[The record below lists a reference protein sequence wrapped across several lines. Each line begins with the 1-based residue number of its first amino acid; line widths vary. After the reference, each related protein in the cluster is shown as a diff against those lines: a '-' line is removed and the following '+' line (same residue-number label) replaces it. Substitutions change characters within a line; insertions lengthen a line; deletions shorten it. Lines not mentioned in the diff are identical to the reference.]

1 MKHTGCIHMDPAA
14 PTTEHRPRG
23 KTVQPQDHHAQIDRL
38 ADKIEAKMIEWRHDM
53 HRNPELPNREV
64 RTAKIISDHL
74 KSLDL
79 DEVRTEVGVTGVVGV
94 LKGGLPGDKVVAL
107 RADFD
112 ALPVEELADVPFKS
126 TRIDAD
132 YPGGPFP
139 VSHMCGHECHAA
151 MLMGAAE
158 VLAEM
163 RGQIPGT
170 VKFLFQGAEEGPPVG
185 EDGGAAMMIKEGAL
199 ENPKPDV
206 AFAIHT
212 SPFPANTLYYCNG
225 DTMASSELVKI
236 VIKGMG
242 VHGSTPWMGKDPLTV
257 AAEII
262 VALGQIYRQVP
273 ATEAITI
280 SIGKVDD
287 HGRFNVIG
295 DDITLWGTVRCVHQN
310 MMEDVNMRITR
321 IATHVAE
328 AHGLSA
334 SVSYDQQ
341 VPPIYNEPDWLERFM
356 PTMERLFGH
365 KNMRSGPPQLA
376 YDDHSFFQI
385 ACGGVYLFLGSQD
398 TKWTDEGLAPIDPA
412 KPIPF
417 NHNPHYYVKDEV
429 LKTGVRMHANVVM
442 DFLHGEI

>member
-1 MKHTGCIHMDPAA
+1 MDPGA
-14 PTTEHRPRG
+14 PTTAHRPNG
-23 KTVQPQDHHAQIDRL
+23 KVSPPQDYHDLIDQL
-38 ADKIEAKMIEWRHDM
+38 ADKVEKKVVDWRHDM
-53 HRNPELPNREV
+53 HRNAELPNREF
-64 RTAKIISDHL
+64 RTAKKISDHL
-74 KSLDL
+74 KSLEF

-94 LKGGLPGDKVVAL
+94 LKGGKPGDKVVAL

-112 ALPVEELADVPFKS
+112 ALPVEELTDVPFKS
-126 TRIDAD
+126 TRVDED

-163 RGQIPGT
+163 RDQVPGQ

-212 SPFPANTLYYCNG
+212 APFPANTLYYCNG
-225 DTMASSELVKI
+225 DTMAASELLKI
-236 VIKGMG
+236 AIKGMG

-262 VALGQIYRQVP
+262 VALGQVYRQVP

-295 DDITLWGTVRCVHQN
+295 DDITLWGTVRCIHQS
-310 MMEDVNMRITR
+310 MMQDVNMRITR
-321 IATHVAE
+321 IATHVAQ
-328 AHGLSA
+328 AHGLEA
-334 SVSYDQQ
+334 EVSFDQE
-341 VPPIYNEPDWLERFM
+341 VPPIYNEPEWLERFM
-356 PTMERLFGH
+356 PTLERLFGH
-365 KNMRSGPPQLA
+365 ENMRSGPPMLA
-376 YDDHSFFQI
+376 YDDHSCFQI

-398 TKWTDEGLAPIDPA
+398 TKWTENGLEPVDPK

-442 DFLHGEI
+442 DFLTEKI

>member
-1 MKHTGCIHMDPAA
+1 MKHTGCIHMDVKA
-14 PTTEHRPRG
+14 PTSEHQPSE
-23 KTVQPQDHHAQIDRL
+23 KTLEPQDYYDLIDRL
-38 ADKIEAKMIEWRHDM
+38 SDQLEAKVIEIRHDF
-53 HRNPELPNREV
+53 HQNPELPNREF
-64 RTAKIISDHL
+64 RTAKIIAEHL
-74 KSLDL
+74 KSLNF

-94 LKGGLPGDKVVAL
+94 LKGGKPGDKVVAL

-126 TRIDAD
+126 TYVDED

-158 VLAEM
+158 VLTQM
-163 RGQIPGT
+163 RDQIPGT

-185 EDGGAAMMIKEGAL
+185 EDGGASMMVKEGAL

-212 SPFPANTLYYCNG
+212 APFPANTLGYCKG
-225 DTMASSELVKI
+225 DTMAASELVKI
-236 VIKGMG
+236 AIHGMG

-287 HGRFNVIG
+287 KGRFNVIG
-295 DDITLWGTVRCVHQN
+295 DDITLWGTVRCIHEPMISLIN
-310 MMEDVNMRITR
+310 TRIER
-321 IATHVAE
+321 IATHVAQ
-328 AHGLSA
+328 AHGLTA
-334 SVSYDQQ
+334 EVTFDQR
-341 VPPIYNEPDWLERFM
+341 VPAIYNEPQWLDRFM
-356 PTMERLFGH
+356 PTMERIFGH
-365 KNMRSGPPQLA
+365 ENMRCVPPQLA
-376 YDDHSFFQI
+376 YDDHSCFQI
-385 ACGGVYLFLGSQD
+385 ACGGVYLFLGGQD
-398 TKWTDEGLAPIDPA
+398 TKWTENGLEPIDPDKA
-412 KPIPF
+412 IPF

-442 DFLHGEI
+442 DFLHGQI

>member
-1 MKHTGCIHMDPAA
+1 
-14 PTTEHRPRG
+14 
-23 KTVQPQDHHAQIDRL
+23 
-38 ADKIEAKMIEWRHDM
+38 
-53 HRNPELPNREV
+53 
-64 RTAKIISDHL
+64 
-74 KSLDL
+74 
-79 DEVRTEVGVTGVVGV
+79 
-94 LKGGLPGDKVVAL
+94 
-107 RADFD
+107 
-112 ALPVEELADVPFKS
+112 
-126 TRIDAD
+126 
-132 YPGGPFP
+132 
-139 VSHMCGHECHAA
+139 
-151 MLMGAAE
+151 MGAAQ
-158 VLAEM
+158 VLAGM
-163 RGQIPGT
+163 RDQIPGT

-212 SPFPANTLYYCNG
+212 SPFPANTLYYCSG
-225 DTMASSELVKI
+225 DTMAASELVKI
-236 VIKGMG
+236 VIRGMG

-257 AAEII
+257 AAEVI

-295 DDITLWGTVRCVHQN
+295 DDITLWGTVRCVHQH

-328 AHGLSA
+328 AHGLTA
-334 SVSYDQQ
+334 DVSFDQQ
-341 VPPIYNEPDWLERFM
+341 VPPIYNEPEWLERFM

-365 KNMRSGPPQLA
+365 DNMRSGPPMLA

-385 ACGGVYLFLGSQD
+385 ACGGVYLLLGSQD
-398 TKWTDEGLAPIDPA
+398 TKWTENGLEPIDPE

-442 DFLHGEI
+442 DFLHGDI